1 MHRLKKLTVAFVIS
15 ATLTLGVNVVG
26 DAFASGSYAPPKVR
40 NAGQNAKIE
49 LYHLGKRL
57 VLKMLNPSE
66 VKLTGELQSEQQ
78 AQLAAKHA
86 DPAKHLK
93 SVALGHLSAL
103 NAKELR
109 RRYLS
114 NHALRSNNTMRNR
127 SLKLIASILIMASP
141 GLANATAWPGFRPKR
156 VLNIVREYVT

>member
-57 VLKMLNPSE
+57 VLKRLNPSDT
-66 VKLTGELQSEQQ
+66 KLTKEQQSEQQ
-78 AQLAAKHA
+78 AQLARLNTLIQQ
-86 DPAKHLK
+86 KHLK
-93 SVALGHLSAL
+93 SVALGHLSTL
-103 NAKELR
+103 NARELQAVVLYLTT
-109 RRYLS
+109 RY
-114 NHALRSNNTMRNR
+114 
-127 SLKLIASILIMASP
+127 
-141 GLANATAWPGFRPKR
+141 G
-156 VLNIVREYVT
+156 VTTR